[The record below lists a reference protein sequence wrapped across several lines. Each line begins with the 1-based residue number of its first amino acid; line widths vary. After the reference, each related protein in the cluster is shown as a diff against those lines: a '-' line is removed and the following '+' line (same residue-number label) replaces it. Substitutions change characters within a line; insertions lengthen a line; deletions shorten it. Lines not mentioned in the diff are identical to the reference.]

1 MEIFVCADLTLN
13 KWKTTSQLLS
23 LVEKLFNSYKNQKPP
38 QITSGMKA
46 SQMALTRRKWGY
58 VWREN

>member
-23 LVEKLFNSYKNQKPP
+23 LVEKLFNSYKNQ
-38 QITSGMKA
+38 TSTDYLWYESFPDGPY
-46 SQMALTRRKWGY
+46 T
-58 VWREN
+58 